1 MAPAGRACFWQ
12 AVNAKLLALKGAA
25 LRCAA
30 GCHPLRS
37 CPCRAP
43 SRSVLKTA
51 SRTNLLGRRH
61 SDGEEE
67 QEDPGEGSSLLSQ
80 RSDASGMPPSIGA
93 VADGDLKE
101 GREHRHFFR

>member
-1 MAPAGRACFWQ
+1 MQECWRCEALACTAPPAQ
-12 AVNAKLLALKGAA
+12 QSLTPQL
-25 LRCAA
+25 
-30 GCHPLRS
+30 S

-67 QEDPGEGSSLLSQ
+67 EEEPQEGEPQEGSRLLSQ
-80 RSDASGMPPSIGA
+80 RSDASNMASSIRA
-93 VADGDLKE
+93 TADSDFRE
-101 GREHRHFFR
+101 EHEHRHFFR